1 MGYIGLFTEPMRP
14 ADRPSMARLAGC
26 RRHVHNPSGAFRD
39 ALWVPPSIA
48 GKSRP
53 SFGGN
58 RITVCLERENVEGH
72 MDILDKS
79 QPFWLR
85 FSIKAHPVLV
95 DALSDFLVGVTG
107 AEVEIAVDD
116 ESPFITVNAFIE
128 KQGEDDTQEN
138 HIHGQISDYV
148 KDLADIF
155 QVSVPPVAAS
165 IIEDQDW
172 ANTWKEYFKPF
183 AIIPGLVIKP
193 TWEEYCPVGGERVIE
208 MDPGMAFGTGHHATT
223 TLSLELVKSVLA
235 ESESKSV
242 LDVGTGTGILG
253 MAAVLFGAE
262 RVLGIDND
270 PDAVDAALSNVCRN
284 GMEKKMSVSL
294 TPIEEVQETYSL
306 VVANIIHDVLIELA
320 DDLVRLTSQGGNVV
334 LSGIL
339 TGKQSDNIKE
349 HFCKR
354 GLSLKRHLQ
363 KKEWS
368 AFLFSR

>member
-1 MGYIGLFTEPMRP
+1 
-14 ADRPSMARLAGC
+14 
-26 RRHVHNPSGAFRD
+26 
-39 ALWVPPSIA
+39 
-48 GKSRP
+48 
-53 SFGGN
+53 
-58 RITVCLERENVEGH
+58 
-72 MDILDKS
+72 MDISDKL
-79 QPFWLR
+79 QPVWLR
-85 FSIKAHPVLV
+85 FSIKAHPDLV

-116 ESPFITVNAFIE
+116 ESPLITVNAFME
-128 KQGEDDTQEN
+128 KQGEDDAQKN
-138 HIHGQISDYV
+138 QLQRQISDYV
-148 KDLADIF
+148 EELADIF
-155 QVSVPPVAAS
+155 QVSVPLIATSTV
-165 IIEDQDW
+165 EDQDW

-183 AIIPGLVIKP
+183 AIVPGLVIKP
-193 TWEEYCPVGGERVIE
+193 TWENYHPVGEEKVIE

-223 TLSLELVKSVLA
+223 TLSLDLVKSVLS

-270 PDAVDAALSNVCRN
+270 PDAVDAALGNVCRN

-294 TPIEEVQETYSL
+294 TPVEEVQESYSL
-306 VVANIIHDVLIELA
+306 VIANIIHDVLIELA
-320 DDLVRLTSQGGNVV
+320 DTLVRLAAPGGNVI

-349 HFCKR
+349 HFCNR
-354 GLSLKRHLQ
+354 GLSLNRHVQ